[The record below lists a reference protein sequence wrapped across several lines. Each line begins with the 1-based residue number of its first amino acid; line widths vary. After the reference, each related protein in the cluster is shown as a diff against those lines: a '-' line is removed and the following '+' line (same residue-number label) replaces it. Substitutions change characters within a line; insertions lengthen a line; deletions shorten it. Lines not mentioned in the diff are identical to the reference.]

1 MSSEQ
6 WLKTIDFIQDA
17 YEAGSSDNLA
27 AGLGKLAAMTAAGG
41 LTEAYLRTAMPMIR
55 LGYAISGR
63 SDQWAKWK
71 AFTGWAAGE
80 ITGRLIDEFNDWS
93 PGAHIYD
100 WTHPDPTAVNTGYH
114 QATRTRP
121 PVARDPLAIDL
132 DGDGIET
139 VGSASNPVL
148 FDHNADGIRTGT
160 GWVRPDDAWLVLD
173 RNANGLIDSGRELFG
188 VDTLLSGTPGVD
200 AVYAPT
206 GFAALAQ
213 LDANADGVFN
223 TSDAAFT
230 QVRLWQDADQDGV
243 SDAGELF
250 SLAEMDSWAAKTRA
264 TQRRTGRSGSSFGLS
279 APAAIG
285 KCSASRASTASTAA
299 LTPSSKR
306 PARKASRMPATMPS
320 QWACGTT
327 RATPRSATISMA
339 CSASST

>member
-27 AGLGKLAAMTAAGG
+27 AGLGKLAAMTSAGG

-93 PGAHIYD
+93 PGARIYD
-100 WTHPDPTAVNTGYH
+100 WTHPDPTGVNTGYH

-121 PVARDPLAIDL
+121 PVARDPLAMDL

-139 VGSASNPVL
+139 VGSGANPIL

-173 RNANGLIDSGRELFG
+173 RNGDGLITSGRELFG

-206 GFAALAQ
+206 GFAALAA

-250 SLAEMDSWAAKTRA
+250 SLADKGIASISLNA
-264 TQRRTGRSGSSFGLS
+264 TATSINLGNGNTVS
-279 APAAIG
+279 A
-285 KCSASRASTASTAA
+285 TAA
-299 LTPSSKR
+299 VTRSNGSTTLAETVGVAAWMWTARPSSS
-306 PARKASRMPATMPS
+306 P
-320 QWACGTT
+320 
-327 RATPRSATISMA
+327 RA
-339 CSASST
+339 